1 MREKKET
8 RKMGKE
14 NYTRKQKINKH
25 GNLYYNYT
33 QPLEGKKREKG
44 KNKGKLHKGKIGT
57 KNYKKTDS
65 LT

>member
-1 MREKKET
+1 MET
-8 RKMGKE
+8 YITTTLSHLK
-14 NYTRKQKINKH
+14 
-25 GNLYYNYT
+25 
-33 QPLEGKKREKG
+33 GKKGKRE